1 LSGLGDDLKELNRKL
16 EAMMNRLDHLEAIL
30 TESRQYPEMAQ
41 LMGDLRVGASLYSEP
56 LKLIQRLISVRRHL
70 GRDEEHRDEVSRII
84 MNALALKGPM
94 NVSQLTREV
103 QRERGK
109 GSRVTVRNKLVELVE
124 EGVVERGDD
133 HSYRLAE

>member
-1 LSGLGDDLKELNRKL
+1 MSGLGDDLKELNRKL
-16 EAMMNRLDHLEAIL
+16 EAMMKRLDYLEAVL

-70 GRDEEHRDEVSRII
+70 GRDEEHRDEASRII
-84 MNALALKGPM
+84 MSSLALKGPM

-109 GSRVTVRNKLVELVE
+109 GSRVTVRNKLVELAE
-124 EGVVERGDD
+124 EGAVERGDD
-133 HSYRLAE
+133 LSYRLAE

>member
-1 LSGLGDDLKELNRKL
+1 MSGLGDDLKELNRKL

-70 GRDEEHRDEVSRII
+70 GRGEEHRDEVSRII

-109 GSRVTVRNKLVELVE
+109 GSRVTVRNKLHELE
-124 EGVVERGDD
+124 AEGVVERGED

>member
-1 LSGLGDDLKELNRKL
+1 MSGLRDDLKELNRKL
-16 EAMMNRLDHLEAIL
+16 EAMMKRLDYLEAVL

-84 MNALALKGPM
+84 MSSLALKGPM

-124 EGVVERGDD
+124 EGVVERGAG
-133 HSYRLAE
+133 HNFRLVE

>member
-1 LSGLGDDLKELNRKL
+1 MSGLGDDLKELNRKL
-16 EAMMNRLDHLEAIL
+16 EAMMRRLDHLEAVL

-70 GRDEEHRDEVSRII
+70 GRGEEHRDEVSRII

-109 GSRVTVRNKLVELVE
+109 GSRVTVRSKLVELAE

-133 HSYRLAE
+133 NSYRLVE

>member
-1 LSGLGDDLKELNRKL
+1 LSELGDDLKELNRKL
-16 EAMMNRLDHLEAIL
+16 EAMMRRLDHLEAVL

-70 GRDEEHRDEVSRII
+70 GRGEEHRDEVSRII

-109 GSRVTVRNKLVELVE
+109 GSRVTVRSKLVELAE

-133 HSYRLAE
+133 NSYRLVE

>member
-70 GRDEEHRDEVSRII
+70 GRGEEHRDEVSRII

-109 GSRVTVRNKLVELVE
+109 GSRVTVRNKLHELE
-124 EGVVERGDD
+124 AEGVVERGED

>member
-1 LSGLGDDLKELNRKL
+1 MSGLGDDLKELNRKL
-16 EAMMNRLDHLEAIL
+16 EAMMKRLDYLEAIL

-70 GRDEEHRDEVSRII
+70 GRGEEHRDEVSRII

-109 GSRVTVRNKLVELVE
+109 GSRVTVRNKLVELAA
-124 EGVVERGDD
+124 EGVVERGED

>member
-1 LSGLGDDLKELNRKL
+1 MSGLGDDLKELNRKL
-16 EAMMNRLDHLEAIL
+16 EAMMKRLDYLEAVL

-84 MNALALKGPM
+84 MSSLALKGPM

-124 EGVVERGDD
+124 EGVVERGEG
-133 HSYRLAE
+133 HNFRLVE

>member
-16 EAMMNRLDHLEAIL
+16 EAMMRRLDHLEAVL

-41 LMGDLRVGASLYSEP
+41 LMDDLRVGASLYSEP

-70 GRDEEHRDEVSRII
+70 GRGEEHRDEVSRII

-109 GSRVTVRNKLVELVE
+109 GSRVTVRNKLLELVE
-124 EGVVERGDD
+124 EDVVERGDD
-133 HSYRLAE
+133 NSYRLAE

>member
-1 LSGLGDDLKELNRKL
+1 MSGLGDDLKELNRKL
-16 EAMMNRLDHLEAIL
+16 EAMMKRLDYLEAVL

-84 MNALALKGPM
+84 MSSLALKGPM
-94 NVSQLTREV
+94 NVSQLTRET
-103 QRERGK
+103 QREKGK
-109 GSRVTVRNKLVELVE
+109 GSRVTVYGKLMELAE
-124 EGVVERGDD
+124 EGAVERGDD

>member
-1 LSGLGDDLKELNRKL
+1 MSGLGDDLKELNRKL

-70 GRDEEHRDEVSRII
+70 GRGEEHRDEVSRII

-94 NVSQLTREV
+94 NVSQLAREV

-109 GSRVTVRNKLVELVE
+109 GSRVTVRNKLHELE
-124 EGVVERGDD
+124 AEGVVERGED

>member
-1 LSGLGDDLKELNRKL
+1 LSGLEDDLKELNRKL
-16 EAMMNRLDHLEAIL
+16 EAMMRRLDHLEAVL

-70 GRDEEHRDEVSRII
+70 SHGEEHRDEVSRII
-84 MNALALKGPM
+84 MNALALRGPM
-94 NVSQLTREV
+94 NVSQLTREA

-109 GSRVTVRNKLVELVE
+109 GSRVTVRNKLLELAE

-133 HSYRLAE
+133 HSYRLTE

>member
-1 LSGLGDDLKELNRKL
+1 MSGLGDDLKELNRKL
-16 EAMMNRLDHLEAIL
+16 EAMMRRLDHLEAVL

-70 GRDEEHRDEVSRII
+70 GRGEEHRDEVSRII

-109 GSRVTVRNKLVELVE
+109 GSRVTVRSKLLELAE

-133 HSYRLAE
+133 NSYRLVE

>member
-16 EAMMNRLDHLEAIL
+16 EAMMRRLDHLEAVL

-70 GRDEEHRDEVSRII
+70 GRGEEHRDEVSRII

-109 GSRVTVRNKLVELVE
+109 GSRVTVRSKLLELAE

-133 HSYRLAE
+133 NSYRLVE

>member
-1 LSGLGDDLKELNRKL
+1 MSGLEDDLKELNRKL
-16 EAMMNRLDHLEAIL
+16 EAMMRRLDHLEAVL

-70 GRDEEHRDEVSRII
+70 GRGEEHRDEVSRIV
-84 MNALALKGPM
+84 MNALALRGPM

-109 GSRVTVRNKLVELVE
+109 GSRVTVRNKLLELAE

-133 HSYRLAE
+133 HSYRLVE

>member
-16 EAMMNRLDHLEAIL
+16 EAMMRRLDHLEAVL

-70 GRDEEHRDEVSRII
+70 GRGEEHRDEVSRII

-109 GSRVTVRNKLVELVE
+109 GSRVTVRSKLVELAE

-133 HSYRLAE
+133 NSYRLVE